1 MEAPT
6 IFPSSLEE
14 IKESIK
20 IEQENKKYLLE
31 VKIISEMMTLTLS
44 NIEEFE
50 YFSYARKFT
59 LKEIKEIHQVFM
71 GLNSCKEF
79 LEFLKG
85 LSEIK
90 KLSIKQKE
98 NKLNI
103 EFEIEYLLKKK
114 AIEIELFPEKIQFE
128 LVIKELCNEIKEIK
142 EKIKNDN
149 KTELINS
156 LGNENKELKKEIDI
170 LKEENIRLKEE
181 INQIK
186 NILQPINKK
195 FKQKNSVI
203 MDNSDLDFIKSAI
216 ESIMNNKIKKIKKL
230 YQAAVDGDDPSIFH
244 SKCDN
249 ISNTLTVI
257 KSKGNRKFGGFTRQI
272 WDKSSGFKKD
282 EKAFLF
288 SLDKKKIY
296 KIKSGKED
304 KAIWCG
310 DNYGP
315 IFGCNSG
322 GIFGNSHDIWIKQPI
337 KQKHLHT
344 YEFCP
349 NSAFDYSGDD
359 SALSECGIEKSE
371 IYADEYEVFQIIF

>member
-1 MEAPT
+1 M
-6 IFPSSLEE
+6 
-14 IKESIK
+14 K
-20 IEQENKKYLLE
+20 
-31 VKIISEMMTLTLS
+31 
-44 NIEEFE
+44 
-50 YFSYARKFT
+50 
-59 LKEIKEIHQVFM
+59 
-71 GLNSCKEF
+71 
-79 LEFLKG
+79 
-85 LSEIK
+85 
-90 KLSIKQKE
+90 
-98 NKLNI
+98 
-103 EFEIEYLLKKK
+103 
-114 AIEIELFPEKIQFE
+114 LFPEKIQFE
-128 LVIKELCNEIKEIK
+128 LVIKELCNEIKEMK

-195 FKQKNSVI
+195 YKQKNSVI

-257 KSKGNRKFGGFTRQI
+257 KSKGNRKFGGFTRQV
-272 WDKSSGFKKD
+272 WDKSGGFKKD

-296 KIKSGKED
+296 KIKSDKENY
-304 KAIWCG
+304 AIWSG
-310 DNYGP
+310 NNYGP
-315 IFGCNSG
+315 IFGSNSG
-322 GIFGNSHDIWIKQPI
+322 GIFGNSHDICIKQNPI

-349 NSAFDYSGDD
+349 NSTYDYSGDD
-359 SALSECGIEKSE
+359 SALSECGIEKSK